1 MSVENI
7 LARLLCL
14 CLCLRVCVCVINEAW
29 QPTTCKCI
37 SAAATSPFPAWLG
50 SLHFLRFY
58 GLRVSY
64 SFALCSNYKQTAL
77 KRILFKQ
84 VPEYMQL
91 CRLPLS
97 PSHFHTDWSPT
108 SVGSTPFVCG
118 LLLLCWFCLF
128 ISAKLMASTAD
139 TCVTHTHTHREN
151 TTLWLQDWQ
160 VAAFNEVVVSWR
172 SSQLNSAPPAGCP
185 QRCVCPTVTAT
196 PGKLLHPNPP
206 LIHPLPPPLH
216 TLLGYPCC

>member
-14 CLCLRVCVCVINEAW
+14 CLYVCVINEAW

-37 SAAATSPFPAWLG
+37 SAAGSAAATSPFPALLG

-64 SFALCSNYKQTAL
+64 SFALCSNYMQTAL

-91 CRLPLS
+91 CRLSPFLSLSQSPPL
-97 PSHFHTDWSPT
+97 T
-108 SVGSTPFVCG
+108 STLIGVRLQFAPPLLFAVYCYFVDFVC
-118 LLLLCWFCLF
+118 LF
-128 ISAKLMASTAD
+128 P
-139 TCVTHTHTHREN
+139 
-151 TTLWLQDWQ
+151 
-160 VAAFNEVVVSWR
+160 
-172 SSQLNSAPPAGCP
+172 LN
-185 QRCVCPTVTAT
+185 
-196 PGKLLHPNPP
+196 
-206 LIHPLPPPLH
+206 
-216 TLLGYPCC
+216 